1 MQCYFAVYKYFFL
14 TCPSFLSNVS
24 QSGSE
29 NRIKPEGFIKKDIEK
44 REAAMVDLKTHT
56 FHSPN
61 KIILGMNTTSIVP
74 EEIKKLGGGRLLL
87 VTDPG
92 VVQAGLILPVEESL
106 KAKNLDYILYD
117 GVEPEPPAR
126 VIDRGAEI
134 FKSENCRVILGLGGG
149 SSLDVAKG
157 IALLVTNGGKILD
170 YCGVDRVPQ
179 KGAPFILMPTTAGT
193 GSEATRVLV
202 LTDEEQN
209 VKNVVFTPHA
219 LADTAIVDPAL
230 TLSMPPGVT
239 ADTGMDAMVHA
250 IETYVSMNATVFS
263 DVLAERAIEL
273 IARYLPVGWSK
284 GANPEARY
292 QMSVA
297 ATLAGLAFGSGG
309 LGAVHALAYP
319 LGTEYHMT
327 HGRTNAIML
336 PHVMQYNI
344 SGSPAKYARIAE
356 LMGQYT
362 DGYSL
367 LEAAGMAV
375 DAIEE
380 LLDAINVSC
389 RLSDYGIP
397 KEDLARLVDGAMK
410 QARLFEPNP
419 KDLIEKDV
427 ESIYEAAF

>member
-1 MQCYFAVYKYFFL
+1 MPMKNL
-14 TCPSFLSNVS
+14 T
-24 QSGSE
+24 
-29 NRIKPEGFIKKDIEK
+29 
-44 REAAMVDLKTHT
+44 THT
-56 FHSPN
+56 FYSPN

-92 VVQAGLILPVEESL
+92 VVQAGLISPVEESL
-106 KAKNLDYILYD
+106 KTKNLDYVLYD
-117 GVEPEPPAR
+117 AVEPEPPAR

-134 FKSENCRVILGLGGG
+134 FKSEKCGIILGLGGG

-157 IALLVTNGGKILD
+157 ISLLATNGGRILD
-170 YCGVDRVPQ
+170 YCGVDLVPK
-179 KGAPFILMPTTAGT
+179 KGAPFLLMPTTAGT

-230 TLSMPPGVT
+230 TLSMPPNVT

-273 IARYLPVGWSK
+273 IARYLPMAWAK
-284 GANPEARY
+284 GANSEARY

-297 ATLAGLAFGSGG
+297 ATIAGLAFGSGG

-344 SGSPAKYARIAE
+344 SGSPAKYARIAQ
-356 LMGQYT
+356 LMGQNIE
-362 DGYSL
+362 GCSL
-367 LEAAGMAV
+367 IEAAGMAV
-375 DAIEE
+375 TAIKE
-380 LLDAINVSC
+380 LLDAVNVSYHIA
-389 RLSDYGIP
+389 DYGVA
-397 KEDLARLVDGAMK
+397 KEDLPKLVDGGIK
-410 QARLFEPNP
+410 QARLFVPNP
-419 KDLIEKDV
+419 RDLVEKDV
-427 ESIYEAAF
+427 KSIYEEAF